1 VTPSSS
7 STSGQ
12 RAKQAGRT
20 GSNGFSTKARPNIH
34 AQRAE
39 RRGAA
44 GGGFL
49 LGLLGLGQQA
59 LGVLNLK
66 TAVDG
71 RKTPQVAVEI
81 EQFERRSLA
90 DLELHRSRENRP
102 ESRAN
107 TRSALFGSHDNCG
120 FLAEGTAGLRRSG
133 SRRAWCG

>member
-1 VTPSSS
+1 VTPCSS

-49 LGLLGLGQQA
+49 LGLLGLGHEA
-59 LGVLNLK
+59 LGVLNPK

-81 EQFERRSLA
+81 EQFWA
-90 DLELHRSRENRP
+90 AVAHRFGTAPQSRESP
-102 ESRAN
+102 GKPCQYSICAV
-107 TRSALFGSHDNCG
+107 
-120 FLAEGTAGLRRSG
+120 
-133 SRRAWCG
+133 WQP